1 VDGDRDPEGRARVIQ
16 AVRPAGAAQRLI
28 ALALAALLCAGS
40 VVVWVGIPAAFI
52 WISSRT
58 ATSLASALAIML
70 AACPLA
76 MVAFS
81 LLLVRLNAVYM
92 RATGSHPDQ
101 QRAAWLRGL
110 SGDRTVRR
118 APPVLEV
125 SMIVSAVIAIVA
137 LLVWFFFF
145 AHSSLPAAP

>member
-1 VDGDRDPEGRARVIQ
+1 MIEAARPVRA
-16 AVRPAGAAQRLI
+16 GQRLV
-28 ALALAALLCAGS
+28 ALALATVLCAGS
-40 VVVWVGIPAAFI
+40 FVMWVGIPAAFI
-52 WISSRT
+52 WLSSRT

-76 MVAFS
+76 MVAFA

-101 QRAAWLRGL
+101 RRAAWLRGL
-110 SGDRTVRR
+110 SGQRAERR
-118 APPVLEV
+118 APRVLEV

-137 LLVWFFFF
+137 LAVWFFLF
-145 AHSSLPAAP
+145 AHSSLPASPT

>member
-1 VDGDRDPEGRARVIQ
+1 MIQ
-16 AVRPAGAAQRLI
+16 AARPVRAAQRLV
-28 ALALAALLCAGS
+28 ALVLAMVLCAGS
-40 VVVWVGIPAAFI
+40 FVMWVGIPAAFI
-52 WISSRT
+52 WLSSRT
-58 ATSLASALAIML
+58 ATSLTSALAIML

-81 LLLVRLNAVYM
+81 LLLVRLNGLYM

-110 SGDRTVRR
+110 SGDRTLRR

-137 LLVWFFFF
+137 LVVWFFFF
-145 AHSSLPAAP
+145 AHSPLPAAP